1 LDQLIKSLT
10 SKGTCPRSEAP
21 VESTAPSA
29 SDVFA
34 WDNELRGFGMRVKPS
49 GLRSYI
55 VQYRNAHGRSKRMT
69 IGGHARLTAEETR
82 KHARQILAEV
92 EKGGDSAK
100 AVMPRRRRR
109 QSPSCACATLPST
122 QVPAR
127 SRAAS
132 RATGG

>member
-10 SKGTCPRSEAP
+10 SKGNHAQITKRL

-55 VQYRNAHGRSKRMT
+55 VEYRNAHGRSKRMT
-69 IGGHARLTAEETR
+69 IRQVAADGGERVGVAEHR
-82 KHARQILAEV
+82 FRDA
-92 EKGGDSAK
+92 
-100 AVMPRRRRR
+100 
-109 QSPSCACATLPST
+109 ST
-122 QVPAR
+122 
-127 SRAAS
+127 
-132 RATGG
+132 G